1 MPHTDASPR
10 FIATAPLSQ
19 ALFNRMARIAHNAGR
34 DVGVMTFAA
43 LTDIFPGILAKNER
57 PRLRV
62 TYKVDRVAFVGG
74 LVIRVYP
81 TRSEW
86 VVIDEESRYLELKI
100 NTVQK
105 RLKAAI
111 VRRYALPAD
120 DPKLF

>member
-1 MPHTDASPR
+1 MNPTASPR

-19 ALFNRMARIAHNAGR
+19 GLFDRMAKIAQSAER

-43 LTDIFPGILAKNER
+43 LADIFPGLIAKGEG

-74 LVIRVYP
+74 LVIRIWP
-81 TRSEW
+81 TRNDW
-86 VVIDEESRYLELKI
+86 VVIDEGSRYLELEV
-100 NTVQK
+100 NTIQK